1 MNIIRLDNVK
11 SSLATSYSLT
21 LNIEKYK
28 DIKKTFTIVIL
39 DEEDINNIN
48 SLIKLRGFSIAILI
62 IPKKFKFTFNETKYY
77 NELMSQLDKDYKIT
91 YF

>member
-28 DIKKTFTIVIL
+28 DLKKPFTIVIL
-39 DEEDINNIN
+39 NESDINNIN
-48 SLIKLRGFSIAILI
+48 SLIKLRGVSITILI
-62 IPKKFKFTFNETKYY
+62 IPQKFKFTFNETKYY
-77 NELMSQLDKDYKIT
+77 NNLMTQLDEDYKIT